1 MLDRPL
7 QDLDAWVLYFSNMEL
22 PVLRH
27 TQRQLEAARE
37 NMDSVSGKDLA
48 QIVLQDPLMAVKML
62 AYIQPMTTKRLHHD
76 ITTIAGAVMMLG
88 IEPFF
93 EHFKTL
99 TTIEDILKTS
109 SPQAL
114 LGVLHVIRRAQ
125 QAAQYAHD
133 WAMWRVD
140 HAVEEVT
147 LAALLHDLAE
157 ILLHCFAPSLAMR
170 IKDSLKENPGLRSA
184 VAQREVLGVTL
195 QQIQK
200 SLCRT
205 WNLPRLL
212 LEFTDE
218 ESDRPRVKNVLLA
231 VNLARHSANGW
242 TDPALPDDI
251 TAIASLLNL
260 SEEAL
265 GTRLGISLPDP
276 EEEKEQEDQEP
287 PAEAPPP
294 LPPDVPKPG

>member
-1 MLDRPL
+1 MLERPL
-7 QDLDAWVLYFSNMEL
+7 HDLDAWVLYFSNVEL

-27 TQRQLEAARE
+27 TQRQLEAARQ
-37 NMDSVSGKDLA
+37 NMDTVSGKDLA
-48 QIVLQDPLMAVKML
+48 QIVLQDPLMAVKVL
-62 AYIQPMTTKRLHHD
+62 AYIQPLTTRRLHHD

-93 EHFKTL
+93 EHFKSL
-99 TTIEDILKTS
+99 ITIEDVLKTS

-114 LGVLHVIRRAQ
+114 LGVLQVIRRSQ

-133 WAMWRVD
+133 WAIWRVD

-157 ILLHCFAPSLAMR
+157 ILLHCFAPSLAIQ
-170 IKDSLKENPGLRSA
+170 IKESQRTHPGLRSKT
-184 VAQREVLGVTL
+184 AQKAVLGVTL

-200 SLCRT
+200 SLCRV
-205 WNLPRLL
+205 WNLPGLL
-212 LEFTDE
+212 MEFTDE
-218 ESDRPRVKNVLLA
+218 ESERPRVKNVLLA
-231 VNLARHSANGW
+231 ANLARHSANGW
-242 TDPALPDDI
+242 SDPALPDDI
-251 TAIASLLNL
+251 SAIASLLNL

-276 EEEKEQEDQEP
+276 EEEQATK
-287 PAEAPPP
+287 ASPP
-294 LPPDVPKPG
+294 LPPDPPANS

>member
-1 MLDRPL
+1 MLERPL
-7 QDLDAWVLYFSNMEL
+7 HDLDAWVLYFSNVEL

-27 TQRQLEAARE
+27 TQRQLEAARQ
-37 NMDSVSGKDLA
+37 NMDTVSGKDLA
-48 QIVLQDPLMAVKML
+48 QIVLQDPLMAVKVL
-62 AYIQPMTTKRLHHD
+62 AYIQPLTTRRLHHD

-93 EHFKTL
+93 EHFKSL
-99 TTIEDILKTS
+99 ITIEDVLKTS

-114 LGVLHVIRRAQ
+114 LGVLHVIRRSQ

-133 WAMWRVD
+133 WAIWRVD

-157 ILLHCFAPSLAMR
+157 ILLHCFAPSLAIQ
-170 IKDSLKENPGLRSA
+170 IKESQRTHPGLRSKT
-184 VAQREVLGVTL
+184 AQKAVLGVTL

-200 SLCRT
+200 SLCRV
-205 WNLPRLL
+205 WNLPGLL
-212 LEFTDE
+212 MEFTDE
-218 ESDRPRVKNVLLA
+218 ESERPRVKNVLLA
-231 VNLARHSANGW
+231 ANLARHSANGW
-242 TDPALPDDI
+242 SDPALPDDI
-251 TAIASLLNL
+251 SAIASLLNL

-276 EEEKEQEDQEP
+276 EEEQATK
-287 PAEAPPP
+287 ASPP
-294 LPPDVPKPG
+294 LPPDPPANS